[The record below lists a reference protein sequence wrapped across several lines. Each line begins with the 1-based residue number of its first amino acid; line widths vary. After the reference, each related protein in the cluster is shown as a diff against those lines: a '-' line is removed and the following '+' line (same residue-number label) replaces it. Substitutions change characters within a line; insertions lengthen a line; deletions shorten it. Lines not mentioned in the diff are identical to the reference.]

1 MNEPRDRL
9 AADLHAPCVEYYRW
23 RATNDPNSLITQHDA
38 DAHRENADR
47 LIALGWTRRE
57 PSVREDA
64 AKHGIRVTDHGLPP
78 EVVRPPAFA
87 DDYAATDIAKEYR
100 EDTDAR

>member
-1 MNEPRDRL
+1 
-9 AADLHAPCVEYYRW
+9 V
-23 RATNDPNSLITQHDA
+23 
-38 DAHRENADR
+38 
-47 LIALGWTRRE
+47 
-57 PSVREDA
+57 
-64 AKHGIRVTDHGLPP
+64 KHGIRVTDHGLPP